1 MIFWLSY
8 FAFNVIRWGSYYQ
21 DYWYSLKS
29 NLVTFTMSMILVYV
43 NIYVLY
49 PKFIVKKKYIHYLL
63 YFIVALCIF
72 YLIRTE
78 LIYYFINE
86 NVWPESN
93 TPQKAYS
100 FNHIL
105 VVFLFGIYD
114 VALVTTIKLTADWVY
129 ERKRTEQLQKAQL
142 RSELNFLKTQIQ
154 PHFFFNTLN
163 NLYALTMKKSDNA
176 PEVILKLSEIM
187 QYVLY
192 DAKATAIKLSKEINY
207 IHSYLE
213 LEKLRYGSNLE
224 SSLEVSGN
232 IDDIEVPPLLF
243 LPFIENCFKH
253 GAKNN
258 DNIRVNIAF
267 EKRATD
273 LLFCVENNF
282 NHTNRP
288 EVKHGIGIEN
298 VKRRLELLYD
308 SKFNLNTDI
317 FDNRYVVN
325 LTIPLA

>member
-1 MIFWLSY
+1 
-8 FAFNVIRWGSYYQ
+8 
-21 DYWYSLKS
+21 
-29 NLVTFTMSMILVYV
+29 MSMILVYV
-43 NIYVLY
+43 NIYLLY
-49 PKFIVKKKYIHYLL
+49 PKFIVRKKYWQYLL
-63 YFIVALCIF
+63 FFILALWIF
-72 YLIRTE
+72 YVIRTE

-114 VALVTTIKLTADWVY
+114 VALVTTIKLTADWIY

-163 NLYALTMKKSDNA
+163 NLYALSIKKSDNA

-192 DAKATAIKLSKEINY
+192 DAKDRTIKLSKEINY

-213 LEKLRYGSNLE
+213 LEKLRYGDNLKSE
-224 SSLEVSGN
+224 LGVSGN
-232 IDDIEVPPLLF
+232 IDDIEVPPLLY

-258 DNIRVNIAF
+258 DNIWVNISF
-267 EKRATD
+267 ERKED
-273 LLFCVENNF
+273 QLLFHVENNF
-282 NHTNRP
+282 NRGHKP
-288 EVKHGIGIEN
+288 EIKHGIGIEN

-308 SKFNLNTDI
+308 SKFKLNTDI
-317 FDNRYVVN
+317 FDDRYVVH
-325 LTIPLA
+325 LTIPL